1 MKILVFSDTHLRQKF
16 DPFRFQFLEKII
28 SRADRV
34 IINGDFWDG
43 LFISFDDF
51 VNSPWRKLFPLLKR
65 KKAVYVFGNHDGP
78 KKSDERVNL
87 FSDLQTDKFCLPLK
101 DKTLI
106 ITHGHHFSISIFE
119 WMEKCGLPR
128 SFFRFLSY
136 AKNFASKIAPHLIHS
151 FFRRFNREIKEEIAG
166 KMGENEIL
174 VCGHTHAA
182 EIDLKNHFVDTGC
195 IEKRYASYLLID
207 TDSGKLTLKEKVFPW
222 TGKETL

>member
-1 MKILVFSDTHLRQKF
+1 MKILIFSDTHLRQKF

-28 SRADRV
+28 SQADRV

-51 VNSPWRKLFPLLKR
+51 INSPWRKLFPLLK
-65 KKAVYVFGNHDGP
+65 KKKTVYVFGNHDGP
-78 KKSDERVNL
+78 KKNDKRTNL
-87 FSDLQTDKFCLPLK
+87 FSDVQTKKFRLPLG

-119 WMEKCGLPR
+119 WMKKCCLPR
-128 SFFRFLSY
+128 SFFRFVSC
-136 AKNFASKIAPHLIHS
+136 AKNFVFKIAPRLVLS
-151 FFRRFNREIKEEIAG
+151 FFRRFNQEIKGEIAG
-166 KMGENEIL
+166 KMRKNEIL

-182 EIDLKNHFVDTGC
+182 EIDLKNHFIDTGC

-207 TDSGKLTLKEKVFPW
+207 TDSGKLILKEEVFPW
-222 TGKETL
+222 IRKD